1 MLRNDKI
8 AALREDY
15 QKSTLLIEEVSEDP
29 IQQFSV
35 WFNEALNSKELEPNA
50 MTLATANKS
59 GIPSARIVL
68 LKGVHDGKFTFYT
81 NYNSKKS
88 QDLIENPH
96 AALVFNWLSMQRQIR
111 IQGSVQKMDRSESEA
126 YFQSRPKGSQIG
138 AWSSPQSQV
147 IEDRAILEN
156 KKADLELEYQHEEI
170 LPCPPHWGG
179 FLIEPTVIEFWQGR
193 SSRLHDRICYTKLG
207 DDWKIERLAP

>member
-1 MLRNDKI
+1 MLRNDTI
-8 AALREDY
+8 ASLREDY
-15 QKSTLLIEEVSEDP
+15 QRDTLEINEVAQNPIE
-29 IQQFSV
+29 QFTI

-50 MTLATANKS
+50 MTLATATKD

-68 LKGVHDGKFTFYT
+68 LKGVHDENFTFYT
-81 NYNSKKS
+81 NYNSKKG
-88 QDLIENPH
+88 QELIDNPN

-111 IQGSVQKMDRSESEA
+111 IQGSVKKISRSESEA

-138 AWSSPQSQV
+138 AWASPQSQV
-147 IEDRAILEN
+147 INDRDILED
-156 KKADLELEYQHEEI
+156 KKTALETEYQNTEI

-179 FLIEPTVIEFWQGR
+179 FLVEPKVIEFWQGR

-207 DDWKIERLAP
+207 NGWKIERLAP

>member
-156 KKADLELEYQHEEI
+156 KKADLELEYQNKEI

-193 SSRLHDRICYTKLG
+193 SSRLHDRICYTKQG

>member
-1 MLRNDKI
+1 MLRNEKI
-8 AALREDY
+8 ASLREDY
-15 QKSTLLIEEVSEDP
+15 QKDTLEINEVAANPIE
-29 IQQFSV
+29 QFTI

-50 MTLATANKS
+50 MTLATAKKE

-68 LKGVHDGKFTFYT
+68 LKGVHHGKFTFYT
-81 NYNSKKS
+81 NYSSKKS
-88 QDLIENPH
+88 QELIDNPN

-111 IQGSVQKMDRSESEA
+111 IQGTVKKMDRSESEA

-147 IEDRAILEN
+147 IDNRDILEN
-156 KKADLELEYQHEEI
+156 KKTALETEYKNTEI

-179 FLIEPTVIEFWQGR
+179 FLVEPKIIEFWQGR
-193 SSRLHDRICYTKLG
+193 SSRLHDRICYTNVEN
-207 DDWKIERLAP
+207 DWKIERLAP